1 VTIVLSASLA
11 GQHVKPKSTH
21 RICRA
26 RHDMTVLVVGEDR
39 VSEGRRSTIHGDFFA
54 LRDAA
59 RETLVCNCSLEKR
72 PQSTRRLY
80 REVGAG

>member
-1 VTIVLSASLA
+1 
-11 GQHVKPKSTH
+11 
-21 RICRA
+21 
-26 RHDMTVLVVGEDR
+26 MTVLVVGEDR